1 MKRNRIAI
9 ALTALLL
16 AGAMFAGC
24 SAKGGTAN
32 GADGAFGNSGW
43 SGNMSTGGNAGMAP
57 GGDANMA
64 PDAGGGYG
72 EGGVADGEASGD
84 FETGGNYHY
93 GSIYETPFTAVDEEN
108 NSSYF
113 SLDRNT
119 ACYSYVRS
127 QIENEWT
134 IYPDSIRIEEMI
146 NYFDYSYPEPTDE
159 AISVSTYLTDCPW
172 NAGNK
177 LITVGVKT
185 QTVEL
190 DATNGNYVLLIDVSG
205 SMSGKN
211 RIGLAQK
218 GFNMLVDS
226 LGEGDVA
233 SVVKYASGMDVVV
246 DGIECTAKG
255 KEKVKNAVNKLNA
268 YGSTNG
274 AGGLELAYRTAQKH
288 FIEGGNNRVILVSDG
303 DFNVGSSTVDAMK
316 EFIQEK
322 AKSGIYLSVIGVGMG
337 NTRDD
342 MLETL
347 ATCGN
352 GNYGYM
358 DNETEARKI
367 FLKDIGGMLKT
378 VAKDAK
384 AGVTFTDSVE
394 KFRLIG
400 YDTKHMTQEEFD
412 NAQTDAGEIGSGL
425 CSTAVYEVT
434 LKEGAAGEIATA
446 EVRYKDVRGEG
457 EINSSVTSA
466 IKTDDGNGNTIADT
480 VKTDL
485 QFITCVAEFGLILRQ
500 SKYKADASVAGVL
513 QRLSALSE
521 ALAVDPFK
529 EEFIKLVGKYSEK
542 NK

>member
-1 MKRNRIAI
+1 MKRNRFAF
-9 ALTALLL
+9 ALTALLI
-16 AGAMFAGC
+16 AGAVFGGC
-24 SAKGGTAN
+24 SSKGGDLN
-32 GADGAFGNSGW
+32 GAGGAMSPSGSAGNSGW
-43 SGNMSTGGNAGMAP
+43 NGGWSGGSSADDEAGMAP
-57 GGDANMA
+57 GGSD
-64 PDAGGGYG
+64 GSYG
-72 EGGVADGEASGD
+72 EGADG
-84 FETGGNYHY
+84 NYQY
-93 GSIYETPFTAVDEEN
+93 GSIYETPFTPVDEEN

-127 QIENEWT
+127 QIDHEWN
-134 IYPDSIRIEEMI
+134 IYPDSVRIEEMI

-159 AISVSTYLTDCPW
+159 AVSVSTYLSDCPW
-172 NAGNK
+172 NASNK
-177 LITVGVKT
+177 LLTVGVKT
-185 QTVEL
+185 QTMEL

-205 SMSGKN
+205 SMSGSN

-233 SVVKYASGMDVVV
+233 SVVTYASGMDVVV
-246 DGIECTAKG
+246 DGVECTAKG
-255 KEKVKNAVNKLNA
+255 KDNIKKAVNGLRA

-274 AGGLELAYRTAQKH
+274 AGGLELAYQTAQKH
-288 FIEGGNNRVILVSDG
+288 FIEGGNNRVIIISDG
-303 DFNVGSSTVDAMK
+303 DFNVGTSTVDAMK

-384 AGVTFTDSVE
+384 AGVTFTDRVAQY
-394 KFRLIG
+394 RLIG
-400 YDTKHMTQEEFD
+400 YDTKHMSQEEFE
-412 NAQTDAGEIGSGL
+412 NSQTDAGEIGSGL

-434 LKEGAAGEIATA
+434 LKEGAVGEIATA
-446 EVRYKDVRGEG
+446 EIRYKDVRGES
-457 EINSSVTSA
+457 EINSSVTSTITA
-466 IKTDDGNGNTIADT
+466 ETNGNTDVA
-480 VKTDL
+480 
-485 QFITCVAEFGLILRQ
+485 FISCVAEFGLILRD
-500 SKYKADASVAGVL
+500 SKYKGDASVAGIL
-513 QRLSALSE
+513 ERLSALSE
-521 ALAVDPFK
+521 AVKGDPFK
-529 EEFIKLVGKYSEK
+529 QEFVQLVGKYSEK
-542 NK
+542 HR